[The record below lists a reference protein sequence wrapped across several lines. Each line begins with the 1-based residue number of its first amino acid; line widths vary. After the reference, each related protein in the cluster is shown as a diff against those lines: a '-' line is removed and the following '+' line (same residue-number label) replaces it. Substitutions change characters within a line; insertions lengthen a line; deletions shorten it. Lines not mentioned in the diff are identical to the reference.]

1 MIGEQKTLK
10 NKTLGESWGVP
21 VADEK
26 NRIAYTTAIFW
37 WFRWRTKKWNCL
49 YYGEILVV
57 PMNDQKV
64 ELPILRR
71 DCGGSDERP
80 KSEIVYTTVRSWWLK
95 K

>member
-1 MIGEQKTLK
+1 MK
-10 NKTLGESWGVP
+10 
-21 VADEK
+21 K

-64 ELPILRR
+64 ESPILRR
-71 DCGGSDERP
+71 DSGGSEERP
-80 KSEIVYTTVRSWWLK
+80 KSEIAYTTVRSWWLK
-95 K
+95 KWDSLYYGEILVFPRGH